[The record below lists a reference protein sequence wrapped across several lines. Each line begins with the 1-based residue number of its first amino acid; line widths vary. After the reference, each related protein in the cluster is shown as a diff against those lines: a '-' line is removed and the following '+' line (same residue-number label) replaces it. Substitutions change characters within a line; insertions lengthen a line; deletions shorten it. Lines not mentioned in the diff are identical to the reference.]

1 MIIMSASVSRYST
14 SQTQTVFCSTKGDIV
29 TLFLRFISLLRKTV
43 HSLVNEVSLIF
54 GHFRNFSVV
63 KKILPPLVVV
73 NGILLPLVV
82 VNGIL
87 LNCFLKN
94 SWVNGILP
102 PLVGKFYQLVKFF
115 YQWFSKSVEWNQ
127 TTWAW
132 KHANFFA
139 ILHFLSSK
147 HSNSFTISPLVEQS
161 SIPNQKTNLT
171 LEF

>member
-1 MIIMSASVSRYST
+1 MKI
-14 SQTQTVFCSTKGDIV
+14 CSTKGDIV

-94 SWVNGILP
+94 S
-102 PLVGKFYQLVKFF
+102 
-115 YQWFSKSVEWNQ
+115 
-127 TTWAW
+127 
-132 KHANFFA
+132 
-139 ILHFLSSK
+139 
-147 HSNSFTISPLVEQS
+147 
-161 SIPNQKTNLT
+161 
-171 LEF
+171 